1 VLHLAKGNYVEALD
15 RFLKGG
21 FWMDAAYV
29 AERVL
34 TVEELKSYVDGA
46 WPEQGSDAADLAL
59 SGTREA
65 IRFLLA
71 RRLVRLCL
79 PARAYFP
86 AECRAKHDE
95 LMANLKR
102 GETESLSAEERAAGW
117 WEGAKMIRQQG
128 LELIGTELEPDWHI
142 RGGNSGEDVG
152 VTVSD
157 RATNAQAKVL
167 VASTD
172 ELSRARR
179 HKADPEARFHYRYQ
193 AAFIALQAASLLP
206 DNSDEKARI
215 LCTAGSWLKAQDAI
229 TADIFYKYLVRR
241 CRKTAL
247 GNAADVMRWFPS
259 QDANG
264 DFQPVLPITTDEA
277 TPEGNVEPEA
287 TGETPLLIE

>member
-1 VLHLAKGNYVEALD
+1 MRY
-15 RFLKGG
+15 
-21 FWMDAAYV
+21 
-29 AERVL
+29 
-34 TVEELKSYVDGA
+34 
-46 WPEQGSDAADLAL
+46 
-59 SGTREA
+59 
-65 IRFLLA
+65 LLA

-79 PARAYFP
+79 PAREYFP
-86 AECRAKHDE
+86 EERRARHDE

-102 GETESLSAEERAAGW
+102 GETESLPAEERAAGW
-117 WEGAKMIRQQG
+117 WEGAKMIRHQG

-142 RGGNSGEDVG
+142 HDGTSQEG
-152 VTVSD
+152 VTTPD
-157 RATNAQAKVL
+157 RASVKAKVL
-167 VASTD
+167 VASSD
-172 ELSRARR
+172 ELDRARR

-247 GNAADVMRWFPS
+247 GSAADVMRWFPA

-264 DFQPVLPITTDEA
+264 DLQPAVAITADEA
-277 TPEGNVEPEA
+277 TPEGNPEPE
-287 TGETPLLIE
+287 TTEGTPQLIE